1 MTDDSMNLTTKLP
14 YQNLHVLQGTLLA
27 GLLNLNRATTLS
39 DVDKKS
45 AHRVELRV
53 SDDGR
58 GFDPAAVQPGH
69 HGLSIIRE
77 RASAVGADLT
87 IESQPDQG
95 TEIVVMWEERQ

>member
-1 MTDDSMNLTTKLP
+1 MNLTTKLP
-14 YQNLHVLQGTLLA
+14 YRNVHVLRGTLLV
-27 GLLNLNRATTLS
+27 GLISLNRTTTLP
-39 DVDKKS
+39 DVDRRYG
-45 AHRVELRV
+45 HRVELRV

-58 GFDPAAVQPGH
+58 GFDPTTVQPNH

-95 TEIVVMWEERQ
+95 TEIVITWEERQ